1 MDKNISIILTVNS
14 NLESIQQTLRAL
26 KKIEFIDELYV
37 ISNSESIRDIQD
49 LINKNIFDSNPKIE
63 LKKFSNIVEG
73 INICLSKSNSK
84 STLLL

>member
-37 ISNSESIRDIQD
+37 ISNSESIK
-49 LINKNIFDSNPKIE
+49 LKN
-63 LKKFSNIVEG
+63 LKYLNGNLQAKLKF
-73 INICLSKSNSK
+73 
-84 STLLL
+84 